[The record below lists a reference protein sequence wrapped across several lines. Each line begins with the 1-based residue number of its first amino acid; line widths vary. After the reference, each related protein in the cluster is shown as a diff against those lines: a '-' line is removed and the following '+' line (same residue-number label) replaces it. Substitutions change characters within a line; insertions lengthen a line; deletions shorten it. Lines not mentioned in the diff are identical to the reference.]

1 MAFVKN
7 TYQQMSFYDT
17 LNQLSE
23 REMRLLDKSWAKV
36 FGDEIFPKID
46 ESRFAV
52 LYSGREASRPNTP
65 VNIIVGGLLLERMFD
80 LNDEEIIET
89 INFDVRYQYALHTTV
104 YDQQP
109 FSTNTFR
116 RFRNRNDAYREASGV
131 DLLEECL
138 GELTGLILENPRL
151 KAAARRLVKGS

>member
-7 TYQQMSFYDT
+7 TYQQMSFNDS

-23 REMRLLDKSWAKV
+23 RERRLLDKSWAKV
-36 FGDEIFPKID
+36 FGDEIFPRID
-46 ESRFAV
+46 ENRFAV

-65 VNIIVGGLLLERMFD
+65 VNIVVGGLLLEKLFD
-80 LNDEEIIET
+80 LTDEEIIET
-89 INFDVRYQYALHTTV
+89 INFDVRFQYALHTTV

-116 RFRNRNDAYREASGV
+116 RFRNRNDAYREAAGV
-131 DLLEECL
+131 DLLEEYME
-138 GELTGLILENPRL
+138 ELLEMIRENPKL
-151 KAAARRLVKGS
+151 KAAARRIM